1 MMNANPALSP
11 TTPNLL
17 YLTWGE
23 VIVNDGLF
31 NNQVLEQLKQIRRED
46 ERLPMHLLSGMPLGN
61 RYLVKGRSAF
71 YAELAKIRAQL
82 ATAQI
87 GFAYRWIPAVARWFH
102 SQPYQFPFYSVG
114 QLRYFAQH
122 IQQHGINLVHCRSYH
137 ATRLAL
143 LARARYRL
151 PYKVIFDTRGM
162 FPEEAVLAGYFSATS
177 PAYQRW
183 KAVEQWLLTHADAV
197 VNVSATFTDYI
208 RTLTTN
214 PQVQTISTSTNLDLF
229 RPNPATR
236 ANQRVTLG
244 FTPQDKV
251 LLYVGS
257 LGTKRGWHN
266 LANLLAVYQLFQGE
280 FPQSKLLIVTRSPH
294 APLIEALQQA
304 GYQPADYRLV
314 AAASP
319 QETSDYAQAGDY
331 AALSYYD
338 VDSPLEQQVG
348 RTVIASKS
356 GEYLGV
362 GLPMI
367 VNQTAGAAAQL
378 VADEG
383 VGCVY
388 QGGQEAAIREPLRQ
402 LEANYAAVQAKAVA
416 VAQAHF
422 SAAGNARKY
431 LALYAQLLAAP
442 PAAERKQP

>member
-1 MMNANPALSP
+1 MNPNPALSP
-11 TTPNLL
+11 ATPNLL

-23 VIVNDGLF
+23 VIVYDGLF
-31 NNQVLEQLKQIRRED
+31 NNQVLEQLKQIRRQD
-46 ERLPMHLLSGMPLGN
+46 KQLPMRLLTGIPLGN
-61 RYLVKGRSAF
+61 RYLVKGGWRF
-71 YAELAKIRAQL
+71 YREIAKIRQQL
-82 ATAQI
+82 NAAQI
-87 GFAYRWIPAVARWFH
+87 DFGYRWLPAVARWFH

-114 QLRYFAQH
+114 QLGFLAGLVKRQ
-122 IQQHGINLVHCRSYH
+122 GINLIHCRSYH
-137 ATRLAL
+137 ATRIAL
-143 LARARYRL
+143 LARGFYGL
-151 PYKVIFDTRGM
+151 PVKVIFDTRGM
-162 FPEEAVLAGYFSATS
+162 FPEEAVLAGYFPAAS

-183 KAVEQWLLTHADAV
+183 KVIEQHLLDGADAI
-197 VNVSATFTDYI
+197 VNVSATFTEYI
-208 RTLTTN
+208 QTLTTN
-214 PQVQTISTSTNLDLF
+214 PQVQTISTSTNLELF
-229 RPNPATR
+229 RPNPVAR
-236 ANQRVTLG
+236 ASQRATLG

-266 LANLLAVYQLFQGE
+266 LANLLAVYQVFQGE

-294 APLIEALQQA
+294 APLQEALQQA

-356 GEYLGV
+356 GEYLGI

-378 VADEG
+378 VAAEG

-388 QGGQEAAIREPLRQ
+388 LGGQEGAIRASLRQ

-422 SAAGNARKY
+422 SAAGNAHKY
-431 LALYAQLLAAP
+431 LALYAQLLATPSVAG
-442 PAAERKQP
+442 KQ